1 MSTLKTGDHSLYLAK
16 WVFYLRSQCL
26 IKNPLIIKSK
36 NEMKIPSDGLIN
48 KNKFIHIPDE
58 IQNILVGLRL
68 TNSPGN
74 PGFKQIIL
82 SDKLFDVIIV
92 KNIML
97 FRLYLFKLLT
107 GFNTQ
112 VFNEELKWINKYE
125 QVNLPIYI
133 SENKKIIRIYDTL
146 IPKIKPR

>member
-1 MSTLKTGDHSLYLAK
+1 
-16 WVFYLRSQCL
+16 
-26 IKNPLIIKSK
+26 
-36 NEMKIPSDGLIN
+36 MKIPSDGLIN

-58 IQNILVGLRL
+58 IQNILVGLKL
-68 TNSPGN
+68 ANSPGN
-74 PGFKQIIL
+74 QGFKQIVL

-92 KNIML
+92 NNIML

>member
-26 IKNPLIIKSK
+26 IKNPLIIKSR

-58 IQNILVGLRL
+58 IQNILVGLQR

-112 VFNEELKWINKYE
+112 VFSEELKWINKYE

-133 SENKKIIRIYDTL
+133 SENKKIICMHDTL